1 MAEEQIEREK
11 EGAMY
16 ASNVIITNKMND
28 INPGR
33 RRGERQWKYIW
44 GHVLLKLFYNIF

>member
-16 ASNVIITNKMND
+16 ARNVIITDLMKD
-28 INPGR
+28 TNPER
-33 RRGERQWKYIW
+33 RKGGRQWKYIW
-44 GHVLLKLFYNIF
+44 GHEQMDEGDLTE